1 MEHSRGPRILQRAF
15 CRWSGPMRVLHSVS
29 EPVGVDQDDCFAEP
43 EIFRSS
49 HLILERK
56 KALTAINVIPLSIS
70 QNLKLFY
77 IFTENLLVRNIFR
90 IKTQKYFAFETKKYF
105 RFPGRSCCLR
115 CRLCWSR
122 LLRVSGPSRCQLPRR
137 YLPPLNIFMF
147 LKYFHVSEIFSCFWN
162 MQVFASLS
170 PYQTSWPYSTCML
183 STIENWGQNIFT
195 ENIWEIKAKI
205 FRMAAQY

>member
-56 KALTAINVIPLSIS
+56 KALLTAINVIPLSIS

-147 LKYFHVSEIFSCFWN
+147 LKYFHVSEIFSCFR
-162 MQVFASLS
+162 
-170 PYQTSWPYSTCML
+170 
-183 STIENWGQNIFT
+183 NIFMFLKHAGICLPFSLPDQLALL
-195 ENIWEIKAKI
+195 NMHALHHWELRTKYFHRK
-205 FRMAAQY
+205 YLGN